1 MPRKPASP
9 PKFFEATVFV
19 IGKKLPSGNLYPQE
33 LADRII
39 LDVMSGERKYT
50 VEEVA
55 PLERDK
61 NNIKPYESWAKRAMA
76 FCVGA
81 RMDGSRLI
89 MKFQLNNNKYGKN
102 LELMLSNHKPGEI
115 EFYPVGVGDVDEN
128 GVVSDY
134 HLAYISL
141 DVKREVAG

>member
-1 MPRKPASP
+1 MPRKPASQ
-9 PKFFEATVFV
+9 PKFFEATVFI
-19 IGKKLPSGNLYPQE
+19 IGKKLTSGNLYPQE

-39 LDVMSGERKYT
+39 LDVMSGEKKYT

-61 NNIKPYESWAKRAMA
+61 NGIKPYESWTKRAMA

-102 LELMLSNHKPGEI
+102 LELMLANHKPGDI
-115 EFYPVGVGDVDEN
+115 EFYPVGIGDVDAE
-128 GVVSDY
+128 GVVTGYKLS
-134 HLAYISL
+134 YISL
-141 DVKREVAG
+141 DVKREVVG